1 MRWVG
6 ADASVEMSESV
17 AAAHRRWPK
26 RFRGTVDEARRTAIL
41 AGDHA
46 NSVDEVAIEDQ
57 RGMT

>member
-1 MRWVG
+1 
-6 ADASVEMSESV
+6 
-17 AAAHRRWPK
+17 
-26 RFRGTVDEARRTAIL
+26 FRGTVDEARRTAIL